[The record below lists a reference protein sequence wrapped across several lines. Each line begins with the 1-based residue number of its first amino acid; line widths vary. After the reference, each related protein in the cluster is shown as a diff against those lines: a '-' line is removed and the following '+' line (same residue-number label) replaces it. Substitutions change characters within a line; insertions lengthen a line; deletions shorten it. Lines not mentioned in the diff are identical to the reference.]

1 MTTNFD
7 GAECTRTQSPP
18 ASTGISTANATSA
31 PSSTFLRVCRGLAAA
46 GGGADG
52 SGAGTDTE
60 AGSAAGT
67 EAATESV
74 CVTLSL
80 DIYPLL
86 REILV
91 SSVYRRRV
99 SLTLIAF
106 ALAATNRH
114 ECLSMA

>member
-1 MTTNFD
+1 MTTSFD
-7 GAECTRTQSPP
+7 GAECTRTQSPA
-18 ASTGISTANATSA
+18 ASTGVSTANATSA
-31 PSSTFLRVCRGLAAA
+31 PSSNVLRVCRGLGAAGDGAA
-46 GGGADG
+46 GGAAG
-52 SGAGTDTE
+52 SGAGTE
-60 AGSAAGT
+60 AGT

-74 CVTLSL
+74 CVALSL

-99 SLTLIAF
+99 SMTLIAF